1 MKLFIIVLLIHFV
14 KSFGDYFEK
23 FDKRFTKTQL
33 RGMRKEHLE
42 GLIKE
47 SFVKTFDSLYD
58 KIIESAT
65 LGKNEY
71 HFTIMCKELPNNNCE
86 IHNGHQAWAQDNP
99 YNIVVTSKP
108 YITIEQYTTNVINAL
123 KQTFLDS
130 NFTKINKNCCDYYT
144 IKW

>member
-1 MKLFIIVLLIHFV
+1 MKLFIIILLIHCV
-14 KSFGDYFEK
+14 NSFGDNFGAK
-23 FDKRFTKTQL
+23 ITKTQL
-33 RGMRKEHLE
+33 RGMRKEYFE
-42 GLIKE
+42 RLIKE
-47 SFVKTFDSLYD
+47 SFVNTFDSIYA

-86 IHNGHQAWAQDNP
+86 IHNGHQAWAQDYP
-99 YNIVVTSKP
+99 SNIVVTSKQ
-108 YITIEQYTTNVINAL
+108 YITIEQYITNVINAL

-130 NFTKINKNCCDYYT
+130 NITKINKNCCDYYT

>member
-1 MKLFIIVLLIHFV
+1 MKLFIIILIIHCV
-14 KSFGDYFEK
+14 NSFSVDFEK

-33 RGMRKEHLE
+33 RGMRKEYLE

-58 KIIESAT
+58 KIIVSAT
-65 LGKNEY
+65 LGQNEY
-71 HFTIMCKELPNNNCE
+71 HFTIMCEEVKNSNCE
-86 IHNGHQAWAQDNP
+86 IQNGHQVWSQNYP
-99 YNIVVTSKP
+99 HNIITTTKP

-130 NFTKINKNCCDYYT
+130 NITKINKNCCDYYT